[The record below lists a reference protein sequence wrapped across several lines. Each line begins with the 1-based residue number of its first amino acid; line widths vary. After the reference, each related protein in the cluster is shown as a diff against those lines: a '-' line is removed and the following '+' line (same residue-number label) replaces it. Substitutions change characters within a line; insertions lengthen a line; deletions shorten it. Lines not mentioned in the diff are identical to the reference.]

1 MTVKGRHDR
10 VFFAQE
16 KLPIREQVLPLL
28 EQNFNELIL
37 LIGVGLIAVILIA
50 LVVIVLRQGKQPEVV
65 EVDDTPDETML
76 LLKAQLDVLGQNQQT
91 MQQMMNEQ
99 LNVVSN
105 RLGKGMTDSAE
116 KTAKSLGELTHR
128 LKVIDDAQENIKK
141 LSGDVISL
149 QDILSNK
156 QARGAF
162 GEIQLEDLVQG
173 TMPPNAYEFQAT
185 LSNGRRPDCIIHLPN
200 PPGSIVIDAK
210 FPLESY
216 RAIQCAETEEEMKLA
231 RRGFSA
237 DILKHVSDIS
247 EKYILPGETADTAL
261 MFVPAEAVHAELYA
275 NFEATVKRAYQAK
288 VVIVSP
294 NTLYATLNTMRAVL
308 RDAQM
313 REQAGLIQKA
323 VATLLKDVSRLDT
336 RVGNLQKHYQLVE
349 KDLRE
354 IQTSTGKIVRQGERI
369 EEIDVNEDGPELN
382 VVTGG
387 KA

>member
-1 MTVKGRHDR
+1 VGLAI
-10 VFFAQE
+10 VA
-16 KLPIREQVLPLL
+16 IA
-28 EQNFNELIL
+28 
-37 LIGVGLIAVILIA
+37 LIGL
-50 LVVIVLRQGKQPEVV
+50 VIVVVKQGKKPEG
-65 EVDDTPDETML
+65 PDETTL
-76 LLKAQLDVLGQNQQT
+76 LLKAQLDILALNQQNLQT
-91 MQQMMNEQ
+91 ALNEQ

-116 KTAKSLGELTHR
+116 KTAKSLGELTQR
-128 LKVIDDAQENIKK
+128 LKTIDDAQENIKK

-185 LSNGRRPDCIIHLPN
+185 LSNGRRPDCIIRLPN

-216 RAIQCAETEEEMKLA
+216 RAIQAAKTDDEMKLA
-231 RRGFSA
+231 RRSFAA
-237 DILKHVSDIS
+237 DILKHVADIS

-275 NFEATVKRAYQAK
+275 NFESTVRKAYQAK

-323 VATLLKDVSRLDT
+323 VGTLMVDVGRLDT

-349 KDLRE
+349 KDLHE
-354 IQTSTGKIVRQGERI
+354 IQTSTQKITRQGERI
-369 EEIDVNEDGPELN
+369 EEIDVDEDGPELN

>member
-1 MTVKGRHDR
+1 M
-10 VFFAQE
+10 
-16 KLPIREQVLPLL
+16 IEQISMEMIMLVGFGIVVIALIILIVITKR
-28 EQNFNELIL
+28 QANEPDVPDENL
-37 LIGVGLIAVILIA
+37 LI
-50 LVVIVLRQGKQPEVV
+50 
-65 EVDDTPDETML
+65 
-76 LLKAQLDVLGQNQQT
+76 LKAQLDGLTQNQQIL
-91 MQQMMNEQ
+91 QAALNEQ

-105 RLGKGMTDSAE
+105 RLGKGMSDSAE
-116 KTAKSLGELTHR
+116 KTAKSLGALTER
-128 LKVIDDAQENIKK
+128 LKVIDAAQENIKK
-141 LSGDVISL
+141 LSGDVIGL

-162 GEIQLEDLVQG
+162 GEIQLEDLVRG
-173 TMPPNAYEFQAT
+173 TMPPNAYEFQST
-185 LSNGRRPDCIIHLPN
+185 LSNGRRPDCIIRLPN

-216 RAIQCAETEEEMKLA
+216 RAIQRASSDDEMKVA

-237 DILKHVSDIS
+237 DILKHVADIS
-247 EKYILPGETADTAL
+247 EKYILAGETADTAM
-261 MFVPAEAVHAELYA
+261 MFIPAEAVHAELYA
-275 NFEATVKRAYQAK
+275 NFEDTVKKAYQAK

-323 VATLLKDVSRLDT
+323 VATLLTDVARLDD
-336 RVGNLQKHYQLVE
+336 RVGKLQSHFQLAE
-349 KDLRE
+349 KDIRE
-354 IQTSTGKIVRQGERI
+354 IQISTQKITRQGERI
-369 EEIDVNEDGPELN
+369 EEIDVEDDGPDLS

>member
-1 MTVKGRHDR
+1 M
-10 VFFAQE
+10 
-16 KLPIREQVLPLL
+16 PPL
-28 EQNFNELIL
+28 NTTELIL
-37 LIGVGLIAVILIA
+37 IIGLAIIAIGVVA
-50 LVVIVLRQGKQPEVV
+50 LVVITLRQGKELQAEDQAL
-65 EVDDTPDETML
+65 VD
-76 LLKAQLDVLGQNQQT
+76 LKNQLDALSLHQQSLQAALNDQLHSVSSRLGQ
-91 MQQMMNEQ
+91 
-99 LNVVSN
+99 
-105 RLGKGMTDSAE
+105 GMAENAE
-116 KTAKSLGELTHR
+116 KTAKSLGALQER
-128 LKVIDDAQENIKK
+128 LKVIDAAQENIKK
-141 LSGDVISL
+141 LSGDMISL

-156 QARGAF
+156 QARGSF
-162 GEIQLEDLVQG
+162 GEIQLEDLVRG

-185 LSNGRRPDCIIHLPN
+185 LSNSRRPDCIIRLPN

-216 RAIQCAETEEEMKLA
+216 RAIQAAKTDDEIKVA

-237 DILKHVSDIS
+237 DILKHVADIS

-275 NFEATVKRAYQAK
+275 NFEDTVKKAYQAK

-323 VATLLKDVSRLDT
+323 VATLLTDVGRLDT
-336 RVGNLQKHYQLVE
+336 RVGNLQKHYALVE

-354 IQTSTGKIVRQGERI
+354 IQTSTHKIARQGEKI
-369 EEIDVNEDGPELN
+369 AEIDVEEDGPDLN

>member
-1 MTVKGRHDR
+1 VTVKFRHDR
-10 VFFAQE
+10 VFFAFGETQTM
-16 KLPIREQVLPLL
+16 IEQISMEMIMLVGFGIVAIALIVLIVMTMR
-28 EQNFNELIL
+28 QANEPDVPAENLLIL
-37 LIGVGLIAVILIA
+37 
-50 LVVIVLRQGKQPEVV
+50 K
-65 EVDDTPDETML
+65 T
-76 LLKAQLDVLGQNQQT
+76 QLDALTQHQQT
-91 MQQMMNEQ
+91 LQAALNEQ

-105 RLGKGMTDSAE
+105 RLGKGMSDNAE
-116 KTAKSLGELTHR
+116 KTAKSLGALTER
-128 LKVIDDAQENIKK
+128 LKVIDAAQENIKK
-141 LSGDVISL
+141 LSGDVIGL

-162 GEIQLEDLVQG
+162 GEIQLEDLVRG
-173 TMPPNAYEFQAT
+173 TMPPNAYEFQST
-185 LSNGRRPDCIIHLPN
+185 LSNGRRPDCIIRLPN

-216 RAIQCAETEEEMKLA
+216 RAIQSARSDDEIKVA

-237 DILKHVSDIS
+237 DILKHVADIS
-247 EKYILPGETADTAL
+247 EKYILAGETADTAM
-261 MFVPAEAVHAELYA
+261 MFIPAEAVHAELYA
-275 NFEATVKRAYQAK
+275 NFEDTVKKAYQAK

-323 VATLLKDVSRLDT
+323 VATLLTDVGRLDD
-336 RVGNLQKHYQLVE
+336 RVGKLQSHFQLAE
-349 KDLRE
+349 KDIRE
-354 IQTSTGKIVRQGERI
+354 IQISTQKITRQGERI
-369 EEIDVNEDGPELN
+369 EEIDVEDDKPDLS

>member
-1 MTVKGRHDR
+1 MIENVTV
-10 VFFAQE
+10 
-16 KLPIREQVLPLL
+16 EQLMMGGIVLLAL
-28 EQNFNELIL
+28 GI
-37 LIGVGLIAVILIA
+37 IGLFVVIL
-50 LVVIVLRQGKQPEVV
+50 RQNKPEEPV
-65 EVDDTPDETML
+65 EPKPDEHL
-76 LLKAQLDVLGQNQQT
+76 LMLKAQMDQLAQTQQSL
-91 MQQMMNEQ
+91 QAALNEQ
-99 LNVVSN
+99 LQNVSHRLN
-105 RLGKGMTDSAE
+105 RNMSDNAE

-141 LSGDVISL
+141 LSGDMISL

-156 QARGAF
+156 QARGSF
-162 GEIQLEDLVQG
+162 GEIQLEDLVRN
-173 TMPPNAYEFQAT
+173 TMPPNAYTFQAT

-210 FPLESY
+210 FPLESF
-216 RAIQCAETEEEMKLA
+216 RAVQDAADEDA
-231 RRGFSA
+231 RRVARRSFSQ
-237 DILKHVSDIS
+237 DILKHVNDIA
-247 EKYILPGETADTAL
+247 EKYILAGETAETAL

-275 NFEATVKRAYQAK
+275 NLEETVKKAYQQR

-323 VATLLKDVSRLDT
+323 VETLLKDVDRLDT
-336 RVGNLQKHYQLVE
+336 RVGNLQKHYALVE

-354 IQTSTGKIVRQGERI
+354 IQTSTGKIARQGEKI
-369 EEIDVNEDGPELN
+369 AEIDVEDDDIPDLN

-387 KA
+387 RS